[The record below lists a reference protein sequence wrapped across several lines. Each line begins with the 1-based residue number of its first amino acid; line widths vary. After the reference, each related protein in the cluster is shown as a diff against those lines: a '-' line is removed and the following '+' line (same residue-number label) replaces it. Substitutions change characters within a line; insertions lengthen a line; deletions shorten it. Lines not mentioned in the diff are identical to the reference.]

1 MVPEVLVAHLRRI
14 RSHPEQGD
22 LKYKRLMCDLESYE
36 RDFNFKILP
45 DVARIDKNISVF
57 SEQEAKA
64 DSIANSKFNKKFRK
78 KIYE

>member
-1 MVPEVLVAHLRRI
+1 
-14 RSHPEQGD
+14 
-22 LKYKRLMCDLESYE
+22 MCDLESYE

-57 SEQEAKA
+57 SEKEAKA

-78 KIYE
+78 KIYEQLHPKEKGTSRSKSKVEKSGS